1 MATEEKKIK
10 FTGDASGLISEMQ
23 KITNRAKSM
32 SAEIFNDA
40 TKYSNNSNR
49 QFGFVQDT
57 ISSKERDL
65 NLRYQQTKYS
75 ADDYYVDKIKSTNT
89 PEEKSKVE
97 QMRKNQ
103 MLELKKERDA
113 EKIQIQTL
121 KDILGAIKDSS
132 KQEIAENKKAVE
144 QNVKEYE
151 RALKRGDTSSYSDEE
166 KMKLSYQKSLLDDG
180 KAKQVSE
187 KGGWIETFKGVLAA
201 EAVKSI
207 IVGFGNAAKGV
218 VGAESGEKM
227 LSAALRAVP
236 WGGDFA
242 SSVYER
248 HIDQQLKAQK
258 ETFKLE
264 SYVGKGK
271 MPYSYNLADTWEE
284 QDIKGKVPAMATNMS
299 GQPLLPTVEQ
309 QMRELSAQAKDKINQ
324 KVLVKTKTGRSVW
337 EELGY
342 SNPEAAAFAG
352 QFAQASGGKYN
363 NFDNTYKLAAISRGK
378 FGGDTSALM
387 GMANTNR
394 LTQGELV
401 EQVGSVIKAL
411 QSKGEIGEGKGNYA
425 LNNMINTQNQ
435 LVSSLSTQKEF
446 ISRDA
451 LTRMQ
456 LNLSDLGGGWGIN
469 DPRQAQNMM
478 SLNSMMTGG
487 NDYMQAMQYGALK
500 KMNPNADMYSMY
512 ETRQQGLAGDKNF
525 DYLKAMIDQAK
536 ASGSDDKQLAMYM
549 SAGIPE
555 LKGMPIE
562 TIRKLLSIKD
572 LNKETA
578 KQNLTEEEYASLTNE
593 GISRTTYKEKDIAE
607 ISNSF
612 EKGATDGVIKAAEIF
627 ARTVVEKIDAVMN
640 DKGYYAPKENRTH

>member
-75 ADDYYVDKIKSTNT
+75 ANDYYVNKIKSANT

-113 EKIQIQTL
+113 EKIQLQTL

-151 RALKRGDTSSYSDEE
+151 RALKRGDTSGYSDEE
-166 KMKLSYQKSLLDDG
+166 KMKLSYQKSLLDEG
-180 KAKQVSE
+180 KAKQVTE
-187 KGGWIETFKGVLAA
+187 KGGWLETFKGVLAA

-207 IVGFGNAAKGV
+207 MAGFGNAAKGV

-271 MPYSYNLADTWEE
+271 TPYSYNLADTWEE
-284 QDIKGKVPAMATNMS
+284 QDVLSNIPSSVNNYGATMGIPNM
-299 GQPLLPTVEQ
+299 VESQ
-309 QMRELSAQAKDKINQ
+309 IEEHRKKKKTNTTA
-324 KVLVKTKTGRSVW
+324 LVKTKTGRSVW

-342 SNPEAAAFAG
+342 SNPDRDAFAL
-352 QFAQASGGKYN
+352 QFAQSSGGKYN
-363 NFDNTYKLAAISRGK
+363 DFKEAYKLAAISRGK

-387 GMANTNR
+387 GMASTNR

-411 QSKGEIGEGKGNYA
+411 QSKGEIGEGKSNYA
-425 LNNMINTQNQ
+425 LNNVINTQNQ

-451 LTRMQ
+451 LMRTQ
-456 LNLSDLGGGWGIN
+456 LNLGDLGGGWGLN
-469 DPRQAQNMM
+469 DPRQMQNIM
-478 SLNSMMTGG
+478 SLNGMMTGG

-512 ETRQQGLAGDKNF
+512 EMRQQGLAGDKGF
-525 DYLKAMIDQAK
+525 DYLKTMIDQAK
-536 ASGSDDKQLAMYM
+536 ASGGDDKQLAMYM

-555 LKGMPIE
+555 LKGMPVE
-562 TIRKLLSIKD
+562 TIRKLLNVKD

-578 KQNLTEEEYASLTNE
+578 KQNLSPEEYDALTKE

-640 DKGYYAPKENRTH
+640 DKGYYTAKENITK